1 MKAITIKIDDQCELV
16 ESLWE
21 YQEINNSVD
30 GWIEGV
36 SLGKYGYMFINEEGK
51 LLGLDINKVA
61 TFLAKNSGNLMSD
74 DYIAGNAVIFGQA
87 DDEGNSTDV
96 PERTIS
102 LLKDMGFI
110 ENEY

>member
-1 MKAITIKIDDQCELV
+1 MKAITVKIDDQCELV

-21 YQEINNSVD
+21 YQEINNSVG

-51 LLGLDINKVA
+51 LLGLNINKVA
-61 TFLAKNSGNLMSD
+61 TFLARNSGNLMSD

-96 PERTIS
+96 PEMTVR
-102 LLKDMGFI
+102 LLRKMTFI
-110 ENEY
+110 DHEN